1 VVVDQDQVGT
11 LGPRQLDPVASL
23 RGLEDP
29 VAVSPQK
36 LGERAQDERV
46 VVDDQDRE

>member
-1 VVVDQDQVGT
+1 
-11 LGPRQLDPVASL
+11 
-23 RGLEDP
+23 

-46 VVDDQDRE
+46 VVDDQDREWRRSNGAQGNLRDAARRRT